1 MPRDTGPMTSR
12 RIRVT
17 GMVQGVG
24 FRWAC
29 RREATRLGLTGW
41 VRNLPDGSVEVS
53 VHGDDA
59 AVRALLAWLRSGP
72 PGASVQALGQQDEPE
87 DPPPGFDIRG

>member
-1 MPRDTGPMTSR
+1 MTSR
-12 RIRVT
+12 RIHVT

-29 RREATRLGLTGW
+29 RREAARLGLTGW

-53 VHGDDA
+53 VHGDDP
-59 AVRALLAWLRSGP
+59 AVRGLVEWLRSGP
-72 PGASVQALGQQDEPE
+72 PGASVQALAQQDETE
-87 DPPPGFDIRG
+87 DAPTGFEIRG